1 MPLSRKRPDP
11 KAKGALHG
19 VRVLDLSRLVAGNM
33 LTHLLAD
40 HGADVIKIER
50 ESGGDDLR
58 KWRENGLEAWWK
70 VYCRNKRSLALD
82 LRSAEGQDILRRL
95 VRHAQVL
102 VENFVPGTLEK
113 MGFGPDVLHK
123 LNRKLIIV
131 RISGWGQTGPFRD
144 KPGFGTLVE
153 GMSGFAHL
161 NGHPDKPP
169 TLPPLALGDMI
180 AGSYGAMATV
190 VALREAE
197 RPRGRGQIIDLSL
210 FEPIFSVVSADA
222 AKVSITGEGSTRMGN
237 QALNTAP
244 RNVYVC
250 KDGKYVCM
258 SGSMQAMAERI
269 FRTIGRP
276 DLIADPRFTDNTKR
290 MENRDALDAIIGA
303 FIVERTQAENLAV
316 FEKADVTVGPILSI
330 AEAMQTDFAAGREAI
345 VELEDRDAG
354 WVAMHN
360 IIPRLSVTPGAFR
373 YQAPR
378 VGEHNAAV
386 LKELDAA
393 ERAAVRKTRN
403 ARLANQK
410 QPTRRAAASAGK
422 PATRKSR

>member
-1 MPLSRKRPDP
+1 MPLPRKRPDP
-11 KAKGALHG
+11 TAQGALHG

-50 ESGGDDLR
+50 ANGGDDLR

-82 LRSAEGQDILRRL
+82 LRSDEGKDILRRL
-95 VRHAQVL
+95 VTHAQVF
-102 VENFVPGTLEK
+102 VENFVPGVLED
-113 MGFGPDVLHK
+113 MGFGPDVLLQ
-123 LNRKLIIV
+123 LNPKLIVV
-131 RISGWGQTGPFRD
+131 RISGWGQTGPYRD

-153 GMSGFAHL
+153 GFSGFAHL

-190 VALREAE
+190 IALREAE
-197 RPRGRGQIIDLSL
+197 RPDGKGQIIDLSL
-210 FEPIFSVVSADA
+210 FEPIFSVISADA
-222 AKVSITGEGSTRMGN
+222 AKVSITGKGSMRMGN
-237 QALNTAP
+237 RALNTAP
-244 RNVYVC
+244 RNVYIC

-276 DLIADPRFTDNTKR
+276 DLITDPRFVDNTTR
-290 MENRDALDAIIGA
+290 MQNVEALDAIIGA
-303 FIVERTQAENLAV
+303 FIADRTQAENLAI
-316 FEKADVTVGPILSI
+316 FEAADVTVGPVNSI
-330 AEAMQTDFAAGREAI
+330 KDAMTTDFAAGREAI
-345 VELEDRDAG
+345 IELEDREAG

-360 IIPRLSVTPGAFR
+360 IIPRLSETPGAFR
-373 YQAPR
+373 YAAPQI
-378 VGEHNAAV
+378 GEHNAEILA
-386 LKELDAA
+386 ELAEAEQAGVRARRDAKLG
-393 ERAAVRKTRN
+393 R
-403 ARLANQK
+403 QK
-410 QPTRRAAASAGK
+410 QPARMAARAGT
-422 PATRKSR
+422 ATKKGR